1 MCLTDKTSINR
12 AEDTQKDLKRREKEL
27 SLKIDCE
34 KLKLERLNKKA
45 ELDTFVHPR
54 FIFVDFYKGKL
65 KKKV

>member
-1 MCLTDKTSINR
+1 MCLTDKTSISR

-54 FIFVDFYKGKL
+54 FIVVDFYKGKL
-65 KKKV
+65 KKQV